1 MSVEDELKGI
11 TLDRESWFS
20 IGVFDGVHLGHRH
33 LIGNLL
39 ERSTNAGALSGVI
52 TFKQHPRQVISPRT
66 PITYLTT
73 LEERKKL
80 LEDLGVATVI
90 ALTFTPELAQLP
102 AGDFIALLQKHL
114 RLKGLVVG
122 PNFALGKGRE
132 GNVAT
137 LQRLSTEMGF
147 QLLVVP
153 HLTQGKEVVS
163 STAIRKALSTGAM
176 ETVTQMLGRPYTLTG
191 PVVSGKERGRIL
203 GFPTANIDVNHNRA
217 IPADGVYVTRA
228 YMGDKSYQ
236 SVTNIGQ
243 CPTFGGSERTIEV
256 FLLDYSGDLY
266 NQTLKIELLERLRA
280 EKCFESPQELQKQI
294 AQDIEKA
301 RTLLVG

>member
-1 MSVEDELKGI
+1 MSVEAELKGN
-11 TLDRESWFS
+11 TPDRESWFS

-33 LIGNLL
+33 LIRNLL
-39 ERSTNAGALSGVI
+39 EQAANSGASSGVI
-52 TFKQHPRQVISPRT
+52 TFKQHPRQVISPGT
-66 PITYLTT
+66 PVTYLTS
-73 LEERKKL
+73 LEERIML
-80 LEDLGVATVI
+80 LKALGVAVVI

-102 AGDFIALLQKHL
+102 AGDFITLLRKYL

-153 HLTQGKEVVS
+153 HLTQGEEVVS
-163 STAIRKALSTGAM
+163 STAIRKALSMGTMAS
-176 ETVTQMLGRPYTLTG
+176 VTQMLGRPYTLSG
-191 PVVSGKERGRIL
+191 PVVSGKERGRVL
-203 GFPTANIDVNHNRA
+203 GFPTANLEVNHNAA

-228 YMGDKSYQ
+228 YIADKSYQ

-243 CPTFGGSERTIEV
+243 RPTFGGGERTIEV

-266 NQTLKIELLERLRA
+266 NQRLRIELVERLRA
-280 EKCFESPQELQKQI
+280 EKRFESPQELQLQI

-301 RTLLVG
+301 RKLLVK